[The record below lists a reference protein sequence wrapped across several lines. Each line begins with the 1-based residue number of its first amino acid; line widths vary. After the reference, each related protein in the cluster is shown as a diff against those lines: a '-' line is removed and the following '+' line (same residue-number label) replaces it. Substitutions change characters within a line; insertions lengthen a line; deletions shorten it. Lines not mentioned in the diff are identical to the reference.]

1 MKKKKF
7 YVYQEDLIRYK
18 IDMEKVTI
26 SKLVEDLN
34 SKFSQENMQ
43 KLRTETITNYLM
55 LNGYLT
61 IIDSDQKRPTLKGK
75 LLGIEVGMITDKR
88 GQEIEVNLYNE
99 RMQNYILDN
108 LYEMI

>member
-7 YVYQEDLIRYK
+7 YVYQVDLIKYRFGQ
-18 IDMEKVTI
+18 EKVTI
-26 SKLVEDLN
+26 SRLVEDIN
-34 SKFSQENMQ
+34 KKFSREDMQ

-55 LNGYLT
+55 MNGYLSIT
-61 IIDSDQKRPTLKGK
+61 DSDKKRPTLKGK

-88 GQEIEVNLYNE
+88 GQEIEANIYNE
-99 RMQNYILDN
+99 RAQKYILDN